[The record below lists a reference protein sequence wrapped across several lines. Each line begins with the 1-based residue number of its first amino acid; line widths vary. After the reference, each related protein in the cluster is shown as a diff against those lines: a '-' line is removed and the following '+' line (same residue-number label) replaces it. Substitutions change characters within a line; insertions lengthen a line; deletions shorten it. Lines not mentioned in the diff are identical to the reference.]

1 MEVTRPLLLRLFYDV
16 KWPITPNKFAGSVL
30 TYLIAILF
38 YRLTGTASSEDAAE
52 WETLL
57 TKGNADE
64 SVGSNKDLITG
75 E

>member
-1 MEVTRPLLLRLFYDV
+1 MLSMS
-16 KWPITPNKFAGSVL
+16 A
-30 TYLIAILF
+30 LINCNPF

-64 SVGSNKDLITG
+64 SVESNTDLITG

>member
-1 MEVTRPLLLRLFYDV
+1 MMLSKY
-16 KWPITPNKFAGSVL
+16 VL
-30 TYLIAILF
+30 IDCNPTF
-38 YRLTGTASSEDAAE
+38 RLTGTASSEDAAE

>member
-1 MEVTRPLLLRLFYDV
+1 MYIGQNNFGNRIPLLLAQD
-16 KWPITPNKFAGSVL
+16 NKLILSNY
-30 TYLIAILF
+30 TYYIFNCNPF

-64 SVGSNKDLITG
+64 SVGSNTDLITG